1 MYPMIQDLEWLRES
15 LTLFCF
21 ANTVV
26 GASSADEC
34 GTAKLLITASP
45 NDDRIVCMYICVYS
59 RTLHYNSRTY
69 NVLRIYRIGNERV
82 NPILLRVCTHRHTNL
97 KVFNHHSLFF
107 EALGDN

>member
-1 MYPMIQDLEWLRES
+1 MIQDLEWLRES

-107 EALGDN
+107 ETLGDN